1 MRRRDFIKVIG
12 SGAAAFPL
20 AARAQQPLLPV
31 IGFLGSAS
39 LDEYTIRL
47 RAFRQGLKDA
57 GYVEGQNVTIEYR
70 WADDQYNRLP
80 ALAAELV
87 HRQVN
92 VIVAG
97 GGTPSAMAATGATAT
112 IQLYFATAHDPVTS
126 GFVASLDKPGG
137 NITGVTNLNVE
148 MGPKRLE
155 LLREL
160 LPNAATIAVL
170 INPNSRT
177 LGDRFLQSLQPAARV
192 LGMQLSVLNAGTKR
206 DFDAVFAALA
216 QHQAS
221 ALLICP
227 DVFFNAQIEQFAA
240 LGIRHAV
247 PVVYHYRPFVN
258 AGGLLSYSSDES
270 EYYRLV
276 GLQAGKILRG
286 EKPADLPVMQSTKVE
301 LIINLKTAK
310 ALGITVPLSLLG
322 RADELI
328 E

>member
-1 MRRRDFIKVIG
+1 MRRRDFIKVIVG
-12 SGAAAFPL
+12 STAAFPL
-20 AARAQQPLLPV
+20 AARAQQPSLPV
-31 IGFLGSAS
+31 IGFLSSAS
-39 LDEYTIRL
+39 PDEYAIRL
-47 RAFRQGLKDA
+47 RAFRQGLKDV

-92 VIVAG
+92 VLVAG
-97 GGTPSAMAATGATAT
+97 GGTPSAMAAKAATTTIPIVFAIAT
-112 IQLYFATAHDPVTS
+112 DPVAG

-148 MGPKRLE
+148 MGPKRLQ

-160 LPNAATIAVL
+160 LPNATTIAVL
-170 INPNSRT
+170 FNPNSPA
-177 LGDRFLQSLQPAARV
+177 LGDRFLQDLQPAARV
-192 LGMQLSVLNAGTKR
+192 LGMQLRVLNASTKR
-206 DFDAVFAALA
+206 DFDTVFAALA

-227 DVFFNAQIEQFAA
+227 DVFFTAQIEQFAA
-240 LGIRHAV
+240 MGIRHAV
-247 PVVYHYRPFVN
+247 PIVYQYHQFVK
-258 AGGLLSYSSDES
+258 AGGLLSYGSDES

-276 GLQAGKILRG
+276 GLQTGKILRG

-301 LIINLKTAK
+301 LMVNLKTAK

-322 RADELI
+322 RADEVI

>member
-1 MRRRDFIKVIG
+1 MRRRAFIKAIAG
-12 SGAAAFPL
+12 FAAAFPL

-39 LDEYTIRL
+39 PDEYTIRL

-97 GGTPSAMAATGATAT
+97 GGTPSAMAAKAATTT
-112 IQLYFATAHDPVTS
+112 IPIVFATAADPVAS

-137 NITGVTNLNVE
+137 NVTGVTNLNVE

-160 LPNAATIAVL
+160 LPKATTIAVL
-170 INPNSRT
+170 INPSSRA
-177 LGDRFLQSLQPAARV
+177 LGDRFLQDLQPAAVSSECSSASSMRV
-192 LGMQLSVLNAGTKR
+192 PNAISIRCLPQWPNTRPARFSSAPTFFSMPRSNNLPRWEFGTQCR
-206 DFDAVFAALA
+206 
-216 QHQAS
+216 
-221 ALLICP
+221 
-227 DVFFNAQIEQFAA
+227 
-240 LGIRHAV
+240 
-247 PVVYHYRPFVN
+247 
-258 AGGLLSYSSDES
+258 SS
-270 EYYRLV
+270 
-276 GLQAGKILRG
+276 
-286 EKPADLPVMQSTKVE
+286 TT
-301 LIINLKTAK
+301 TAH
-310 ALGITVPLSLLG
+310 S
-322 RADELI
+322 
-328 E
+328 